1 RNTNKKNNHTLIT
14 MKHTLQLLF
23 FLAISYTAKAQYT
36 LIPDSGFEQA
46 LINLNIDSEGI
57 LDGQVLTSDIENV
70 TELIFL
76 DNYHITD
83 LTGIEDFA
91 ALEVLNL
98 NHNFDLTSLDV
109 SNNLALR
116 ILDVSQNSLTELDL
130 SNNILLEELYCGN
143 PTDDVWP
150 QNEIV
155 HLDLS
160 QNPNIQILWAEIM
173 FSLLDVGINLAN
185 GNNERAMHINVLR
198 SGMDWSDNMFS
209 LLDGGINLANGNN
222 ETAMHINVLRSGMDW
237 TDDTPICIQ
246 VDDAQTAINGESPY
260 SDWTVI
266 GGHFYS
272 EKACALSIS
281 GFEKNEISIYPNP
294 ASDSVI
300 LENLEGNISI
310 NILDFTGTRI
320 YTTQTVHKELQLDL
334 TGFIKGIYLVQVIS
348 RDKSMVKKLVVN

>member
-1 RNTNKKNNHTLIT
+1 
-14 MKHTLQLLF
+14 MKQTLQLLF
-23 FLAISYTAKAQYT
+23 FLVIGYTAKAQYT

-46 LINLNIDSEGI
+46 LIDLNIDSDGVV
-57 LDGQVLTSDIENV
+57 DGQVLTSDIENV

-83 LTGIEDFA
+83 LTGIEDFV

-98 NHNFDLTSLDV
+98 NHNLDLTSLDV

-130 SNNILLEELYCGN
+130 SNNLLLEELYCGN

-160 QNPNIQILWAEIM
+160 HNPNIHILWAE
-173 FSLLDVGINLAN
+173 
-185 GNNERAMHINVLR
+185 
-198 SGMDWSDNMFS
+198 NMFS
-209 LLDGGINLANGNN
+209 ILNGGINLANGNN

-246 VDDAQTAINGESPY
+246 VDDTQAAINGESPY

-272 EKACALSIS
+272 QKTCALSIS
-281 GFEKNEISIYPNP
+281 GFEKNEISMYPNP
-294 ASDSVI
+294 ASDRVI
-300 LENLEGNISI
+300 LENLEGNTTI
-310 NILDFTGTRI
+310 NILDFTGKLV
-320 YTTQTVHKELQLDL
+320 YTTQTVHESLQLDL
-334 TGFIKGIYLVQVIS
+334 TDFTKGIYLVQIIS
-348 RDKSMVKKLVVN
+348 RDKTMVKKLVVN

>member
-1 RNTNKKNNHTLIT
+1 
-14 MKHTLQLLF
+14 MKQTLQLLF
-23 FLAISYTAKAQYT
+23 FLAISFTVKAQYT

-57 LDGQVLTSDIENV
+57 LDGQVLTNDIENV

-83 LTGIEDFA
+83 LTGIEDFV

-130 SNNILLEELYCGN
+130 SNNPLLEELYCGN

-155 HLDLS
+155 HIDLS
-160 QNPNIQILWAEIM
+160 QNPNIQILWAE
-173 FSLLDVGINLAN
+173 
-185 GNNERAMHINVLR
+185 
-198 SGMDWSDNMFS
+198 NMFS
-209 LLDGGINLANGNN
+209 LLNGGINLANGNN
-222 ETAMHINVLRSGMDW
+222 ETAMHINVMRSGMDW

-246 VDDAQTAINGESPY
+246 VDDAQAAINGESPY

-272 EKACALSIS
+272 QKTCALSIS
-281 GFEKNEISIYPNP
+281 GFEKNEISMYPNP

-300 LENLEGNISI
+300 LENLEGNTTI
-310 NILDFTGTRI
+310 NILDFTGKRI
-320 YTTQTVHKELQLDL
+320 YTTQTVHESLQLDL
-334 TGFIKGIYLVQVIS
+334 TDFIKGIYLVQVIS
-348 RDKSMVKKLVVN
+348 RDKTMVKKLVVN

>member
-1 RNTNKKNNHTLIT
+1 

-23 FLAISYTAKAQYT
+23 FLVIGYTAKAQYT
-36 LIPDSGFEQA
+36 LIPDAGFEQA
-46 LINLNIDSEGI
+46 LINLNIDSDGVV
-57 LDGQVLTSDIENV
+57 DGQVLTSDIDNV

-83 LTGIEDFA
+83 LTGIEDFV

-130 SNNILLEELYCGN
+130 SNNLLLEELYCGN

-155 HLDLS
+155 HIDLS
-160 QNPNIQILWAEIM
+160 QNPNIHILWVE
-173 FSLLDVGINLAN
+173 
-185 GNNERAMHINVLR
+185 
-198 SGMDWSDNMFS
+198 NMFS
-209 LLDGGINLANGNN
+209 LLNGGINLANGNN
-222 ETAMHINVLRSGMDW
+222 ETAMHINVMRSGMDW

-246 VDDAQTAINGESPY
+246 VDDAQAAINGEAPY

-281 GFEKNEISIYPNP
+281 GFEKNEISMYPNP
-294 ASDSVI
+294 ASGSVI
-300 LENLEGNISI
+300 LENLEGNTII
-310 NILDFTGTRI
+310 NVLDFTGKLV
-320 YTTQTVHKELQLDL
+320 YSTQAVHESLQLNL
-334 TGFIKGIYLVQVIS
+334 TGLTKGIYLVQVIS
-348 RDKSMVKKLVVN
+348 RDKTIVKKLVVN

>member
-1 RNTNKKNNHTLIT
+1 

-57 LDGQVLTSDIENV
+57 LDGQVLTNDIENV

-83 LTGIEDFA
+83 LTGIEDFV

-98 NHNFDLTSLDV
+98 NHNLDLTSLDV

-130 SNNILLEELYCGN
+130 SNNLLLEELYCGN

-160 QNPNIQILWAEIM
+160 HNPNIHILWAE
-173 FSLLDVGINLAN
+173 
-185 GNNERAMHINVLR
+185 
-198 SGMDWSDNMFS
+198 NMFS

-222 ETAMHINVLRSGMDW
+222 ETAMHINVMRSGMDW

-281 GFEKNEISIYPNP
+281 GFEKNEISMYPNP

-300 LENLEGNISI
+300 LENLEGNTTI
-310 NILDFTGTRI
+310 NILDFTGKRI
-320 YTTQTVHKELQLDL
+320 YTTQTVHKDLQLDL
-334 TGFIKGIYLVQVIS
+334 TDFIKGIYLVQVIS
-348 RDKSMVKKLVVN
+348 RDKTMVKKLVVN

>member
-1 RNTNKKNNHTLIT
+1 

-130 SNNILLEELYCGN
+130 SNNLLLEELYCGN

-160 QNPNIQILWAEIM
+160 HNPNIHILWAE
-173 FSLLDVGINLAN
+173 
-185 GNNERAMHINVLR
+185 
-198 SGMDWSDNMFS
+198 NMFS
-209 LLDGGINLANGNN
+209 ILNGGINLANGNN

-281 GFEKNEISIYPNP
+281 GFEKNEISMYPNP
-294 ASDSVI
+294 ASDNVI
-300 LENLEGNISI
+300 LENLEGNTTI
-310 NILDFTGTRI
+310 NILDFTGKLV
-320 YTTQTVHKELQLDL
+320 YTTQTVHESLQLDL
-334 TGFIKGIYLVQVIS
+334 TGFTKGIYLVQIIS
-348 RDKSMVKKLVVN
+348 RDKTMVKKLVVN

>member
-1 RNTNKKNNHTLIT
+1 MKNTLY
-14 MKHTLQLLF
+14 LLF
-23 FLAISYTAKAQYT
+23 FIAVSYKATAQITY
-36 LIPDSGFEQA
+36 IPDPAFEQA
-46 LINLNIDSEGI
+46 LISLNIDSDGI
-57 LDGQVLTSDIENV
+57 INGQVLTSDVQNV
-70 TELIFL
+70 TILEIY
-76 DNYHITD
+76 NGAPIID
-83 LTGIEDFA
+83 LTGIQDFI
-91 ALEVLNL
+91 ALEEFSLSYSNL
-98 NHNFDLTSLDV
+98 TEID
-109 SNNLALR
+109 
-116 ILDVSQNSLTELDL
+116 ISQNLQLKILNISQNLLTEIDI

-160 QNPNIQILWAEIM
+160 QNPNIQILWAE
-173 FSLLDVGINLAN
+173 
-185 GNNERAMHINVLR
+185 
-198 SGMDWSDNMFS
+198 NMFS

-300 LENLEGNISI
+300 LENLEGNTSI
-310 NILDFTGTRI
+310 NILDFTGKRI
-320 YTTQTVHKELQLDL
+320 YTTQTVHKDLQLDL
-334 TGFIKGIYLVQVIS
+334 TDFIKGIYLVQVIS
-348 RDKSMVKKLVVN
+348 RDKTMVKKLVVN